1 MKLIFLYGLPAT
13 GKHTVARELAA
24 ITGIKLFHNH
34 LVVDLLLSVFDFGTE
49 PFVALREDIWL
60 SIFEAGRR
68 RRIPALIFTFN
79 PENTVSPAFIPNV
92 IEALAQTGSEAV
104 FVELRC
110 PLNELRSRMDNPSRQ
125 KFRKLTSVPLFEQL
139 HADGVFD
146 ASHMPTPHL
155 AIDTSTCTPAQA
167 TAQIVKALQPYP
179 RLDSPNRPA
188 AKHAVD
194 RNHPW
199 PP

>member
-1 MKLIFLYGLPAT
+1 MKLIVLYGLPAT

-60 SIFEAGRR
+60 SIFEEAAAAQ
-68 RRIPALIFTFN
+68 IPALIFTFN

-92 IEALAQTGSEAV
+92 LEALAQTGSEVV
-104 FVELRC
+104 FVELQC
-110 PLNELRSRMDNPSRQ
+110 PLNELKTRMDNPSRQ
-125 KFRKLTSVPLFEQL
+125 QFRKLTSVPLFEQL

-146 ASHMPTPHL
+146 TSHMPAPTIT
-155 AIDTSTCTPAQA
+155 IDTSTCTPVEAANQIAQA
-167 TAQIVKALQPYP
+167 LQLPRTNPQTAPSI
-179 RLDSPNRPA
+179 
-188 AKHAVD
+188 
-194 RNHPW
+194 
-199 PP
+199 

>member
-1 MKLIFLYGLPAT
+1 MKLIVLYGLPAT

-60 SIFEAGRR
+60 SIFEEAAAAE
-68 RRIPALIFTFN
+68 IPALIFTFN

-92 IEALAQTGSEAV
+92 VEALAQSGSEVV
-104 FVELRC
+104 FVELQC
-110 PLNELRSRMDNPSRQ
+110 PLNELKTRMDNPSRQ
-125 KFRKLTSVPLFEQL
+125 QFRKLTSVPLFEQL

-146 ASHMPTPHL
+146 TSHMPAPTIT
-155 AIDTSTCTPAQA
+155 IDTSTCTPVEAAAQIAQA
-167 TAQIVKALQPYP
+167 LQLPRPNPQTATSI
-179 RLDSPNRPA
+179 
-188 AKHAVD
+188 
-194 RNHPW
+194 
-199 PP
+199 